1 MGPSDSLRA
10 TGAGYLFPAPAEAS
24 CLTPGPQGLPSS
36 WAFFR
41 YAPSPFTPESPLGR
55 LQHHSPRA
63 VLVSSFM
70 GA

>member
-10 TGAGYLFPAPAEAS
+10 TKAGYLFPAPAEAS
-24 CLTPGPQGLPSS
+24 YLTPGPQGLPSS

-41 YAPSPFTPESPLGR
+41 CAPPPYTPESPPGR
-55 LQHHSPRA
+55 LQHHAFPA
-63 VLVSSFM
+63 VLVLSFM